1 MISRTILDSFYL
13 KHDSKKKITSSRE
26 IARSWKVAKMV
37 ILANFAN
44 AKVRQSVKKWRGLG
58 LNVKV
63 QKKTSFMAYFVFVDP
78 RTIFNLFYAKHGS
91 KKKLY

>member
-1 MISRTILDSFYL
+1 MMSRTILIKFL
-13 KHDSKKKITSSRE
+13 LRKTRLEKKKQNKTSSRE

-44 AKVRQSVKKWRGLG
+44 AKVRQSVKKWRSLG

-63 QKKTSFMAYFVFVDP
+63 QKNKFD
-78 RTIFNLFYAKHGS
+78 HGLLS
-91 KKKLY
+91 ICGH